1 MNKLSQLVGII
12 AIAILS
18 SVMFS
23 SCDESFIYD
32 YEGDCSVNYRI
43 QFIYDMNM
51 KYANAFAHE
60 VTSVSLYIFDE
71 EGILVSQVHDS
82 GEALASDDYSIE
94 VELTPQET
102 YRLLAWCGIGDEE
115 SFNLPDVEEGK
126 TTIEEMK
133 CRMNRAYVGERAI
146 VNDDLHPLFHGMKT
160 LTVTTEPGT
169 HYETISLTKDTNV
182 VRVVLQHLSGED
194 VNTDEF
200 TFEIQDYNG
209 FLAHDNTLLEDELIT
224 YQPWSV
230 TGGRADIN
238 ADVYGAPMREATTV
252 NVALAEL
259 TVNRLCV
266 ERRPIL
272 VVRRA
277 EDNELVLSI
286 PLIDYALLVKG
297 NYNHSMGDQ
306 EYLDRQDEYNLT
318 FFLDRSGDWVSSVI
332 IINSWKVV
340 FNSGVIE

>member
-194 VNTDEF
+194 VNPDEF

-252 NVALAEL
+252 NVA
-259 TVNRLCV
+259 
-266 ERRPIL
+266 
-272 VVRRA
+272 
-277 EDNELVLSI
+277 
-286 PLIDYALLVKG
+286 
-297 NYNHSMGDQ
+297 
-306 EYLDRQDEYNLT
+306 
-318 FFLDRSGDWVSSVI
+318 
-332 IINSWKVV
+332 
-340 FNSGVIE
+340 

>member
-115 SFNLPDVEEGK
+115 SFDLPDVEEGK

-146 VNDDLHPLFHGMKT
+146 VNDDLRPLFHGMKT

-169 HYETISLTKDTNV
+169 HYETISLIKDTNV

-194 VNTDEF
+194 VNPDEF

-340 FNSGVIE
+340 FNNGVIE

>member
-1 MNKLSQLVGII
+1 
-12 AIAILS
+12 
-18 SVMFS
+18 
-23 SCDESFIYD
+23 
-32 YEGDCSVNYRI
+32 
-43 QFIYDMNM
+43 
-51 KYANAFAHE
+51 
-60 VTSVSLYIFDE
+60 
-71 EGILVSQVHDS
+71 
-82 GEALASDDYSIE
+82 
-94 VELTPQET
+94 
-102 YRLLAWCGIGDEE
+102 
-115 SFNLPDVEEGK
+115 
-126 TTIEEMK
+126 
-133 CRMNRAYVGERAI
+133 MNRAYVGERAI

-169 HYETISLTKDTNV
+169 HYETINLTKDTNV

-194 VNTDEF
+194 VNPDEF

-230 TGGRADIN
+230 TGGSADIN
-238 ADVYGAPMREATTV
+238 ADVYGVPMREATTV

-332 IINSWKVV
+332 IINSWKIV